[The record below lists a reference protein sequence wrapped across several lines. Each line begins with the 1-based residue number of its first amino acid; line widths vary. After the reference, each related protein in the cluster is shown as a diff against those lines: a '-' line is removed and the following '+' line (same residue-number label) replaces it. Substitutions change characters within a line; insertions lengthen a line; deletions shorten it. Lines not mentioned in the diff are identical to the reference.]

1 MTTLLEMNDVVVRFG
16 GLTAVNGATLS
27 LSAHEIHALIGP
39 NGAGKSTVINCI
51 SGFQRS
57 SAGEIRLAGK
67 ALGRADPATVARSGV
82 ARSFQTPHLF
92 KRLTVADNIRVAHR
106 RAKHAAYNVD
116 TLLALVGL
124 DDVADRPAEILSYG
138 RQRLLEVARALAT
151 GPRLLLLDEP
161 AAGLSNEENERLV
174 RLLRR
179 IAGEWDLGILIVEH
193 NVPLVRRVAD
203 RITVMHHGA
212 VIAQGLPDAVLD
224 EPAVIEAYLG
234 RTREH

>member
-1 MTTLLEMNDVVVRFG
+1 MPTISASRI
-16 GLTAVNGATLS
+16 GA
-27 LSAHEIHALIGP
+27 
-39 NGAGKSTVINCI
+39 
-51 SGFQRS
+51 
-57 SAGEIRLAGK
+57 
-67 ALGRADPATVARSGV
+67 
-82 ARSFQTPHLF
+82 
-92 KRLTVADNIRVAHR
+92 KR
-106 RAKHAAYNVD
+106 AAYSVD

-161 AAGLSNEENERLV
+161 AAGLSAEENERLV

-179 IAGEWDLGILIVEH
+179 IAGEFELGILIVEH

-203 RITVMHHGA
+203 SITVMHHGA
-212 VIAQGLPDAVLD
+212 VIAQGLPDTTLN

-234 RTREH
+234 QAREH